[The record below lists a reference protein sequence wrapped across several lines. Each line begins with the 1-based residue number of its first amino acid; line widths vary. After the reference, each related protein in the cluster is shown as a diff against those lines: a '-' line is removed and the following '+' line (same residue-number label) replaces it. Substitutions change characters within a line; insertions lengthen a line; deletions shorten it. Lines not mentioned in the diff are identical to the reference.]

1 MADAEADFGSSAGT
15 RYPDS
20 AASGTIYLEWTPSWV
35 GAIVCAALSFVLLAF
50 GSALGLAV
58 ASPSSTWRDTS
69 AVLCLLSG
77 LWLLLTS
84 LASFGLGGYL
94 AGRLR
99 IPLRPHSRD
108 EVEFRDGIHGLLVW
122 ALAVLIGAVI
132 AIAASSTIGAGRSL
146 DSKSSTA
153 EPLFALELDQL
164 FRSDRR
170 PTDPGDPE
178 LRAQAARIISSGLGH
193 RNMALE
199 DRSYLVRLVEM
210 RTGLAAP
217 DAENR
222 VAQILTKSRD
232 AAAKAR
238 RSAVIV
244 AFMIGASLMLGA
256 AAAWVAAAAG
266 GQHRD
271 GGVALNFWRSWEV
284 DRRFIVRTAA
294 PADRTTIP

>member
-20 AASGTIYLEWTPSWV
+20 AASGTIYLEWTPSGV
-35 GAIVCAALSFVLLAF
+35 GAIVSAALSFVLLAF

-132 AIAASSTIGAGRSL
+132 AIAASSTTGAGRSIENPQL
-146 DSKSSTA
+146 QNRFSLWNSISCSALTVGPLILAIQNLERKQQGSSRLVSATA
-153 EPLFALELDQL
+153 TWRWRTP
-164 FRSDRR
+164 
-170 PTDPGDPE
+170 P
-178 LRAQAARIISSGLGH
+178 ISFG
-193 RNMALE
+193 
-199 DRSYLVRLVEM
+199 LVEM
-210 RTGLAAP
+210 RRGLP
-217 DAENR
+217 R
-222 VAQILTKSRD
+222 Q
-232 AAAKAR
+232 
-238 RSAVIV
+238 
-244 AFMIGASLMLGA
+244 ML
-256 AAAWVAAAAG
+256 
-266 GQHRD
+266 
-271 GGVALNFWRSWEV
+271 
-284 DRRFIVRTAA
+284 RTAS
-294 PADRTTIP
+294 RRL

>member
-1 MADAEADFGSSAGT
+1 M
-15 RYPDS
+15 
-20 AASGTIYLEWTPSWV
+20 
-35 GAIVCAALSFVLLAF
+35 ALSTVEHAERVARAEIFKFQSLRGLSPLVILLAV
-50 GSALGLAV
+50 GVSACGEKPPQQAAAAAPPVTVAQPTKRTVTDWDEFTGRFEAV
-58 ASPSSTWRDTS
+58 EEVQVRARVGGFVTS
-69 AVLCLLSG
+69 
-77 LWLLLTS
+77 
-84 LASFGLGGYL
+84 
-94 AGRLR
+94 
-99 IPLRPHSRD
+99 
-108 EVEFRDGIHGLLVW
+108 VEFRDGAHGLLVW

-132 AIAASSTIGAGRSL
+132 AIAASNTIGAGRSL
-146 DSKSSTA
+146 DFKSSTA

-170 PTDPGDPE
+170 PADPGDPE

-222 VAQILTKSRD
+222 VAQIMTKSRE